1 MQRASTEQCVPFAN
15 RAASDRN
22 ATVRAITQTAQN
34 KVTFDI
40 AGVHNGQLFFRKEV
54 LGG

>member
-1 MQRASTEQCVPFAN
+1 MQRAFAN

-40 AGVHNGQLFFRKEV
+40 AGVHNSQLFFRKEV